1 MKVKKR
7 TLLLIA
13 GIVWLIA
20 GFNVARLGILSIG
33 LVEKIWYLYALS
45 ILIFIIFGTMF
56 YKMSEKHTK
65 RILAYEEKRPFWNFF
80 DLKSYLIMVFMMTMG
95 IGLRASGKIPD
106 FFIAFFYTGLG
117 LALALAGIIFI
128 RNYII
133 YRKWNKIMAWWTIY
147 L

>member
-133 YRKWNKIMAWWTIY
+133 YRK
-147 L
+147 